1 MGCCPVKNGIEAMND
16 VPLARRCLTIQ
27 AQPVAGRML
36 EKRFGRERM
45 RQHAAL
51 NERVRERSADYDA
64 RASSGQA
71 APIYQFDHGV
81 LHGEDLEWDASRL
94 RVPGY
99 AQAIDLEMQSPYAD
113 MH

>member
-1 MGCCPVKNGIEAMND
+1 M
-16 VPLARRCLTIQ
+16 LA
-27 AQPVAGRML
+27 PHVAERML
-36 EKRFGRERM
+36 AKRFGRERM
-45 RQHAAL
+45 REHAAL
-51 NERVRERSADYDA
+51 NEGVRERSADYDA